1 MGGVILVPMILF
13 LPETLRSLVGDGSLP
28 PPLLNCT
35 PAACVRRKRRGGQ
48 VAVNPRTKYAPLTSF
63 RLLLEPDLLLILIWA
78 SIYYA
83 LYYAVLT
90 IFSTLLKEHYGW
102 GEVLIGVGY
111 M

>member
-1 MGGVILVPMILF
+1 MILF

-35 PAACVRRKRRGGQ
+35 PAACLRRRRGA
-48 VAVNPRTKYAPLTSF
+48 AVTLSHRTKFAPLTSF
-63 RLLLEPDLLLILIWA
+63 RLLLEPDLLLILLWA
-78 SIYYA
+78 SIYYS

-90 IFSTLLKEHYGW
+90 MFSTLLKDSYGW
-102 GEVLIGVGY
+102 GEILIGVGY

>member
-28 PPLLNCT
+28 PPILNCT
-35 PAACVRRKRRGGQ
+35 PMAYYRRRKRGVKVVIQ
-48 VAVNPRTKYAPLTSF
+48 ERTKYAPLTSF
-63 RLLLEPDLLLILIWA
+63 LLLLEPDLLLILLWA
-78 SIYYA
+78 SIYYS

-90 IFSTLLKEHYGW
+90 IFSTLLKDHYGW
-102 GEVLIGVGY
+102 GEILIGVGY